1 MKLSNE
7 EELMEMRRIEHN
19 LTVKEKE
26 MKIKLLDPQLEK
38 EIKINA
44 NLDQNVPD
52 LRMNGDYTTNI
63 FMH

>member
-1 MKLSNE
+1 
-7 EELMEMRRIEHN
+7 MEMRRIEHN

-26 MKIKLLDPQLEK
+26 MKIKLLEPQLEK